1 MHTKNL
7 ITSVEVIHEDDD
19 ITVINKPPQF
29 LSIPDRYNAS
39 IPNLYTFLCNRLGK
53 VYIVHRLDRD
63 TSGIICFAKT
73 EQAHRHLSQQFGQH
87 KVRKIYH
94 AIVEGILP
102 EPVAEIDLPIA
113 EISSKRGVMQVNYQ
127 NGKPSETKYRI
138 IEQFKNYAYV
148 EVMPLTGRTHQI
160 RVHFQAIGHPLAV
173 DPLYGNAQGFFL
185 SSVKR
190 HYHLKRQEEER
201 PMTDRLTLHAFS
213 LEFVHPGTEKTVQ
226 YTAPLPKDMSAML
239 KQLHNCN
246 RF

>member
-201 PMTDRLTLHAFS
+201 PMIDRLTLHAFS